1 MTPRHEEKSEHDE
14 KAERPPVAK
23 IEEPPPFRPI
33 VYTDE
38 ELAAMQATRTIL
50 VEEHGIAKDR
60 IGKCALAVTT
70 INCKCRPED
79 AAAKHKKFLETL
91 ELFDIPFLDDDDDS
105 IPFKR
110 DIGHRMEAAYAA
122 CGTDHEGRRIFWIR
136 GVADPIERDE
146 EKDVIEAGLMFYMA
160 LHADAVSL
168 REGVT
173 FVIDTS
179 VRPSKKVGNEA
190 KLQKMYQAYP
200 LRPQAILI
208 AGSSFATRVVVNG
221 LIKIASVFT
230 KQKILDRIKFVTLE
244 EAVKAIPLHS
254 APRYL
259 GGGGGGV
266 DSLVDWVE
274 ERLARFPVPEI

>member
-1 MTPRHEEKSEHDE
+1 MPPRQEEKSERDE
-14 KAERPPVAK
+14 KAERPLDAK
-23 IEEPPPFRPI
+23 NEEPPPFKPI
-33 VYTDE
+33 VYTEE
-38 ELAAMQATRTIL
+38 ELAAMRSTRTIL
-50 VEEHGIAKDR
+50 VEDHGVAEDR

-91 ELFDIPFLDDDDDS
+91 ELFHIPCLDDHDS
-105 IPFKR
+105 VPFKR
-110 DIGHRMEAAYAA
+110 DIGHRMEATYAA

-136 GVADPIERDE
+136 GAPDPIERDE
-146 EKDVIEAGLMFYMA
+146 ERDVIEAGLMFYMA

-168 REGVT
+168 RQGVT

-200 LRPQAILI
+200 LRPQAILV

-244 EAVKAIPLHS
+244 EAVKAVPLHS

-274 ERLARFPVPEI
+274 GRLAQFPVPEI